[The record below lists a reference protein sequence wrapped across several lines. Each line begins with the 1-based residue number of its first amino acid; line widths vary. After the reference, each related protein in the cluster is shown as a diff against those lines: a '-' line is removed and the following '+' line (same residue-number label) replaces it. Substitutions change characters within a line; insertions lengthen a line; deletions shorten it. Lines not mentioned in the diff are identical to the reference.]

1 MENKSENLDIDIL
14 FDNLKIDCKN
24 CFGFCCVA
32 LYFSKCDGFPNDKE
46 AGVACENLNKDFTC
60 SVYSSL
66 RDKGLKGCAT
76 YDCFG
81 AGQKVAQVIFEG
93 KDWIESKKLSKD
105 MFEAFLVIRS
115 LHEMMWYLI
124 GAMAN
129 KSTNSIYDEIK
140 NMIDETNI
148 LTNLSYEKLMEVN
161 IDGHRNKVNELLK
174 KSSNLIHEDAIKIK
188 SKYKSK
194 KINRGLDFIGKD
206 LSKYNLIGADFKGS
220 LLIAANLRNSDL
232 SYANFIGADLR
243 DADISGADLTNS
255 VFVTQIQINSAKGNS
270 KTKLPKNLNRPSY
283 WEK

>member
-1 MENKSENLDIDIL
+1 MINRRENLDIDRL

-32 LYFSKCDGFPNDKE
+32 LYFSKSDGFPNDKE
-46 AGVACENLNKDFTC
+46 AGVPCKNLNKDFTC
-60 SVYSSL
+60 SLHSSL
-66 RDKGLKGCAT
+66 RDKGLKGCT
-76 YDCFG
+76 IYDCFG
-81 AGQKVAQVIFEG
+81 AGQKVAQVTFKG
-93 KDWIESKKLSKD
+93 KDWIELKKLSKD
-105 MFEAFLVIRS
+105 MFEAFLVVRS

-124 GAMAN
+124 GALAN
-129 KSTNSIYDEIK
+129 KSTNSIHDEVK
-140 NMIDETNI
+140 SMIEETSS
-148 LTNLSYEKLMEVN
+148 LANLSYEKLMELN
-161 IDGHRNKVNELLK
+161 IDNHRNKVNELLK
-174 KSSNLIHEDAIKIK
+174 KSSDLIHEDALKIK

-194 KINRGLDFIGKD
+194 KINRGFDFIGKD

-220 LLIAANLRNSDL
+220 LLIAANLRDSDL

-270 KTKLPKNLNRPSY
+270 KTKLPKNLTRPSY